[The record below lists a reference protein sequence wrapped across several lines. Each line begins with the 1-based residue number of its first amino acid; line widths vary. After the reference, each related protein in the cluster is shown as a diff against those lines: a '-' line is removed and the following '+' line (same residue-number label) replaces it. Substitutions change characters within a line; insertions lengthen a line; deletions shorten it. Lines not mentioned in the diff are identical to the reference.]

1 MKTSEFK
8 QLLKETVREV
18 LREELKVIKIA
29 LREHNTILQPLK
41 KIGNSEVNAFP
52 DIVSVSIPREKP
64 LIREVKSTGNPML
77 DILNETRSGMSG
89 NDWND
94 LGTMN
99 SSMAQGINSFVEK
112 PTQVGTVGDML
123 QNSSTSSD
131 LNQIEIDVVPN
142 FSKLMG
148 AMKEKGTI

>member
-1 MKTSEFK
+1 MKASEFK
-8 QLLKETVREV
+8 QLIKEAVREV
-18 LREELKVIKIA
+18 VREELKVIKIA
-29 LREHNTILQPLK
+29 LREHNTILQPYK
-41 KIGNSEVNAFP
+41 QTGFNSSNYSEINSQP
-52 DIVSVSIPREKP
+52 IPNMQKVSYQ
-64 LIREVKSTGNPML
+64 STGNPML
-77 DILNETRSGMSG
+77 DLLNETRNGMSG

-99 SSMAQGINSFVEK
+99 SSMTHGVNSFIEK
-112 PTQVGTVGDML
+112 PTQIGTVGDML
-123 QNSSTSSD
+123 QNSSTSQD